1 MNEVNANLDDNL
13 LSVEECVNYLSIST
27 PTFLKE
33 IDKKEIPVIRIGK
46 RILIHKDDFNEYINK
61 KRKASV
67 VADKAV

>member
-46 RILIHKDDFNEYINK
+46 RILIHKDDLNEYINK